1 MATKY
6 TGDNYTPH
14 FGGLWAP
21 ADDAKRFGD
30 RRLALLFLGECYL
43 VFFEYFPKSDSL
55 SYSSQTYLLEEDQ
68 IFMSPMTPS
77 ENPEAE
83 EMQVL
88 YWGLTKDGLLE
99 IEEDGKA
106 SIWEPVEVKTLAGE
120 GFPVAAIEGYR
131 KAYSQNGIKYSVVGY
146 APSRATMEA
155 VKNFKQ
161 QREK

>member
-1 MATKY
+1 MVTKY

-21 ADDAKRFGD
+21 ADDAKRFGE

-43 VFFEYFPKSDSL
+43 VFFEYFPKNSAL
-55 SYSSQTYLLEEDQ
+55 SFSSQTYLLEEDE
-68 IFMSPMTPS
+68 IFMMPMTPG
-77 ENPEAE
+77 ENPKAE

-88 YWGLTKDGLLE
+88 RWGLTEERLLE
-99 IEEDGKA
+99 IVEDGTA
-106 SIWEPVEVKTLAGE
+106 SLWEPVDVKILAAE
-120 GFPVAAIEGYR
+120 GFPVAAIEDYR
-131 KAYSQNGIKYSVVGY
+131 KAYAQNGIKYSVVGY

-155 VKNFKQ
+155 VKKFKQ